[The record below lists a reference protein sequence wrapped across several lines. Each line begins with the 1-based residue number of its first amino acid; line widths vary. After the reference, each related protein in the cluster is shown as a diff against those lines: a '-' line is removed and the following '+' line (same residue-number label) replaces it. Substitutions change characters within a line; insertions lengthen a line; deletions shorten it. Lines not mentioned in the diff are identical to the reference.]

1 MRMNKQEARKRL
13 EQERERL
20 QSLLSTVEL
29 TTDDGSQADAL
40 AELSVADQH
49 PADFG
54 TETFER
60 EKDVS
65 IRTQVEAELSDVD
78 RAVKRVEDGTYGVCE
93 ACGKSIGAERLRA
106 VPWARFCVKD
116 QARHERETR
125 IA

>member
-1 MRMNKQEARKRL
+1 MNTQEARKRL

-29 TTDDGSQADAL
+29 ATGDQTQADAL

-65 IRTQVEAELSDVD
+65 IRTQVEAELADID
-78 RAVKRVEDGTYGVCE
+78 RAFKRLEDGTYGVCE
-93 ACGKSIGAERLRA
+93 ACGKSIGKERLQA

>member
-1 MRMNKQEARKRL
+1 MNKQEARKRL

-29 TTDDGSQADAL
+29 ATPDETQADAL

-49 PADFG
+49 PADYG

-65 IRTQVEAELSDVD
+65 IRTQVEAELADID
-78 RAVKRVEDGTYGVCE
+78 RAFKHLEDGTYGMCE
-93 ACGKSIGAERLRA
+93 ACGKPIGAERLKV

-116 QARHERETR
+116 QARHERENR